1 MSFFAYFKD
10 ALELMSNDPNARAG
24 LAAIPNAEL
33 MFGNQFVDAS
43 GTSSGGSAPLAGTV
57 PQYDFARGAVPG
69 TRNPDRRPGSKGQ
82 RYFTGSTYVPK
93 GNSTAMQSTANTLA
107 AQAANLRDANTANMI
122 PRPGPVTP
130 PDPTS
135 MSMNTYAGSS
145 DPASGVIN
153 SNPVPQQSGFSNFT
167 PQYNMGGGITS
178 AKRYQEGGIIERLAA
193 AGINI
198 PEEDRELAKQVLGHI
213 PDSVINHPT
222 LGKRYIQQLLAK
234 AKERVRAS
242 QGTAPPPREGMM
254 DRISGAL
261 GEGRSPAGGESFAG
275 GGAASS
281 SYNRRHNNQNR
292 NGYYLG
298 GPTDGMG
305 DGIAATIDGTQ
316 EARLSDGEFV
326 VPADVVSHL
335 GNGNSNA
342 GAENLYNMM
351 DKVRQARTGNTQQGT
366 EINPNKFI
374 PSG

>member
-1 MSFFAYFKD
+1 MSFFDYYKS
-10 ALELMSNDPNARAG
+10 ALELMSDDPDARAG
-24 LAAIPNAEL
+24 LAALPEAEF
-33 MFGNQFVDAS
+33 MFGNQFS
-43 GTSSGGSAPLAGTV
+43 SAPTGDAPLEGAV
-57 PQYDFARGAVPG
+57 PQYSFVRGQVPG
-69 TRNPDRRPGSKGQ
+69 TYNPDRRPGSRGQ
-82 RYFTGSTYVPK
+82 RYFTDSAYTPRGQE
-93 GNSTAMQSTANTLA
+93 GTAQNALA
-107 AQAANLRDANTANMI
+107 GQAAGLQATNAANMI
-122 PRPGPVTP
+122 SRPGPVTP
-130 PDPTS
+130 PDPTG
-135 MSMNTYAGSS
+135 MTRGTYQASS

-153 SNPVPQQSGFSNFT
+153 SSPVPQQRGLSNFT
-167 PQYNMGGGITS
+167 PQYNMGGGI
-178 AKRYQEGGIIERLAA
+178 ARARQYQEGGIIERLAA

-234 AKERVRAS
+234 AKEQVGAS
-242 QGTAPPPREGMM
+242 QDTAPPSREGVM
-254 DRISGAL
+254 DRLKGAL
-261 GEGRSPAGGESFAG
+261 PFAD

-281 SYNRRHNNQNR
+281 SYNRRYNNQNR

-305 DGIAATIDGTQ
+305 DGVPATIDGTQ

-342 GAENLYNMM
+342 GAENLYGMM
-351 DKVRQARTGNTQQGT
+351 DRIRQARTGNTQQGT